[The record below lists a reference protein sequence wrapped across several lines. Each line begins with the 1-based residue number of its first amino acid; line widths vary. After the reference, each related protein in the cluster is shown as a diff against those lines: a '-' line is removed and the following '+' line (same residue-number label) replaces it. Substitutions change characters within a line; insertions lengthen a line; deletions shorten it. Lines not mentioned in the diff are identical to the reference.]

1 MNRETRFPTIVLLP
15 AAALTVASVAIMPRP
30 PSLGDETTGD
40 AALAATVRELVG
52 GAPEHGLSVALI
64 ENGEVRFAGL
74 GTTGGDDPEPVDETT
89 SYEIGSIGKALT
101 GMLLADSGLDPD
113 TPVSDL
119 LPDVRFRDPA
129 VASATLAE
137 LASHRSGLPS
147 VRTTPASLAKA
158 VAHRFTG
165 IDPYV
170 GDDRESVL
178 ADAAA
183 ATARGKGE
191 VGYSNL
197 GAALL
202 GIALADN
209 AGTSYDAL
217 LAERITEP
225 LGMSHTVVA
234 GTDSD
239 LPADRAQPH
248 RANGWR
254 VAPWLDRG
262 WAGAGGGQ
270 WSSAADLAVLI
281 EAMLNASAPGAEA
294 ATPRFDAGD
303 GDQVG
308 YGWWTDTIDGRQI
321 TWHNGGTGGSRSFI
335 GFDAAAGDG
344 VVVLSNTDRSV
355 DWIGRELLGV
365 AAEPPGPDVPIV
377 LMTIFLLAFTPV
389 TMTLSRR
396 TDRLGLLREVA
407 TGAVILVAAL
417 AFGAWDAIPAFIW
430 VLSVAA
436 LATAAV
442 PTVRRWP
449 ELPWLATG
457 RRWSRT
463 AGAVLP
469 AVLLVALLAAFAVV

>member
-1 MNRETRFPTIVLLP
+1 
-15 AAALTVASVAIMPRP
+15 
-30 PSLGDETTGD
+30 
-40 AALAATVRELVG
+40 
-52 GAPEHGLSVALI
+52 
-64 ENGEVRFAGL
+64 
-74 GTTGGDDPEPVDETT
+74 
-89 SYEIGSIGKALT
+89 
-101 GMLLADSGLDPD
+101 
-113 TPVSDL
+113 
-119 LPDVRFRDPA
+119 
-129 VASATLAE
+129 
-137 LASHRSGLPS
+137 
-147 VRTTPASLAKA
+147 
-158 VAHRFTG
+158 
-165 IDPYV
+165 
-170 GDDRESVL
+170 
-178 ADAAA
+178 
-183 ATARGKGE
+183 
-191 VGYSNL
+191 
-197 GAALL
+197 
-202 GIALADN
+202 
-209 AGTSYDAL
+209 SYDAL

-270 WSSAADLAVLI
+270 LSTAADLAVLI

-355 DWIGRELLGV
+355 DWIGHELLGV
-365 AAEPPGPDVPIV
+365 AAEPPGPDVSIV

-396 TDRLGLLREVA
+396 TDRLGLLRDVA
-407 TGAVILVAAL
+407 TGAVILVA
-417 AFGAWDAIPAFIW
+417 
-430 VLSVAA
+430 
-436 LATAAV
+436 
-442 PTVRRWP
+442 
-449 ELPWLATG
+449 
-457 RRWSRT
+457 
-463 AGAVLP
+463 
-469 AVLLVALLAAFAVV
+469 